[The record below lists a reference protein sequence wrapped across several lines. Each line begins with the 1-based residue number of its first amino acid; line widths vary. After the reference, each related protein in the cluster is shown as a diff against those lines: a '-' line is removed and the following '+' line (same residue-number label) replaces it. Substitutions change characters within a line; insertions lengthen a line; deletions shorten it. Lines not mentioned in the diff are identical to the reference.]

1 MTLSLPKRAWLV
13 VALLWLVACLNYLDR
28 IMLTTMRGSI
38 LEAIPMSEA
47 QFGLLTSVF
56 LWVYAFSSPVAGFLA
71 DKFKRSHVIIG
82 SLVIWSVV
90 TWLTAKAT
98 SFEGLLATRALMG
111 ISEAFYVPAALALIS
126 DYHQGPTR
134 SRATGVHMTGMM
146 SGASLGGL
154 GGWVAEHH
162 TWNYAF
168 TLFGLVGI
176 GYAVVLLLVLRDAPA
191 SVRDAA
197 ATDTL
202 SVPRVEF
209 MDALRHL
216 FGSPSFIYAFIYW
229 GLLGVLWT
237 IIGWMPTY
245 LTEKFHLGQGVAG
258 LSATGYLQVSA
269 MVGVLVGG
277 YWADAW
283 SRTTPRA
290 RIYVPVVGLCVA
302 APALLLV
309 ANTELLWFALGGI
322 LLHGFFRAFTDANMM
337 PVLCLIT
344 DPRYR
349 ATGYGFLNLCAC
361 LVGGLS
367 IYAGGALRDS
377 GIPLNRLFQFAAV
390 SLVFCG
396 GLLCLIKTEPVKKVA
411 NLRPS

>member
-1 MTLSLPKRAWLV
+1 MTSSLPPRAWLV

-28 IMLTTMRGSI
+28 IMLTTMRGSV

-56 LWVYAFSSPVAGFLA
+56 LWVYAICSPVAGFLA

-82 SLVIWSVV
+82 SLVVWSVV

-98 SFEGLLATRALMG
+98 SFEGLLVTRALMG

-146 SGASLGGL
+146 TGASLGGL
-154 GGWVAEHH
+154 GGWVAERH

-176 GYAVVLLLVLRDAPA
+176 GYAVVLLLLLRDAPA
-191 SVRDAA
+191 SVRDVPARE
-197 ATDTL
+197 TP
-202 SVPRVEF
+202 SEPRVEF
-209 MDALRHL
+209 LNAIRHL
-216 FGSPSFIYAFIYW
+216 FGSRSFIYAFIYW

-245 LTEKFHLGQGVAG
+245 LTEKFHLGQGAAG

-269 MVGVLVGG
+269 MVGVIVGG

-283 SRTTPRA
+283 SRSTPRA

-309 ANTELLWFALGGI
+309 ANADLLWLALGGI
-322 LLHGFFRAFTDANMM
+322 ILHGFFRAFTDANMM

-344 DPRYR
+344 DRRYR

-361 LVGGLS
+361 LVGGVS

-377 GIPLNRLFQFAAV
+377 GIPLNRLFQFAAI

-396 GLLCLIKTEPVKKVA
+396 GLLCLIKTEPVKKA
-411 NLRPS
+411 ADSRS